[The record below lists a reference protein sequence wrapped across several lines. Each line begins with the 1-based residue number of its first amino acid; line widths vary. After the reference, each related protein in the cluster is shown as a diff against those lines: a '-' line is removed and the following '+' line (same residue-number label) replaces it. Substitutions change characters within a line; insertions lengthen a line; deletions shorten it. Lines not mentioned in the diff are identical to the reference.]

1 MDIYKISGRNEPGD
15 YAFRTMDA
23 YLEENNDKPLTEVML
38 SGTVMFTKRIVPE
51 EILRKITLDKVPDKL
66 LTCECKDCA
75 RCNLCTKILS
85 DIVPK
90 KYWETFNFK
99 IRVARE

>member
-1 MDIYKISGRNEPGD
+1 
-15 YAFRTMDA
+15 MDA
-23 YLEENNDKPLTEVML
+23 YLTENDSMPLTDLMF
-38 SGTVMFTKRIVPE
+38 SGTIGFTSHVLPP
-51 EILRKITLDKVPDKL
+51 EILQKITLDKVPDKL

-99 IRVARE
+99 INVVRK

>member
-1 MDIYKISGRNEPGD
+1 MEPQD
-15 YAFRTMDA
+15 V
-23 YLEENNDKPLTEVML
+23 LKQ
-38 SGTVMFTKRIVPE
+38 
-51 EILRKITLDKVPDKL
+51 ITLDKVPDKL